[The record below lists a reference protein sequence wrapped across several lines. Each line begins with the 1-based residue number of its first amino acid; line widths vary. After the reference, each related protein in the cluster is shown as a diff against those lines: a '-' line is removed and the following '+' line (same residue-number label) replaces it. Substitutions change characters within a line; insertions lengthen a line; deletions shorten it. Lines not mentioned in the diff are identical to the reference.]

1 MSLIGRPSVI
11 GGIVYRDPVHPVEP
25 GLAGALLPGVG
36 GSDHPRRIDLLGGAL
51 AGIGT
56 HVVWDSS
63 VDGAVIADLDLT
75 NGDELQGLT
84 GGAAL
89 SRGLRRLYA
98 MHSTDFVT
106 RLRGAFAIALWDP
119 ARRRLVLAADRFG
132 FRRLY
137 YTVTDDGIAFGS
149 RVRSPLALSGSPA
162 IDPEAIYAYLN
173 FGTVPAPQSAYRD
186 VKRLAPAQILVWEDG
201 RATLHRYW
209 DVAYSERGYRQP
221 AAARAMYR
229 QTEDAVKQSL
239 SGLEPKQTGAF
250 LSGGTD
256 SSTVVGLMSRLTG
269 ERVQAFS
276 IGFQE
281 ARYNELEYAELA
293 ARHFDAAHYTKIVT
307 ADEALQCLPDLVSAY
322 DEPFGNNSALAAYLC
337 ARLARETGVRVLL
350 AGDGGDEIFGGN
362 ERYRRDRILAR
373 YHLIPGWLRH
383 GLVEPMVRRFPAE
396 TLDLRG
402 KARRYVE
409 RASLPNP
416 ERFYSSEFF
425 VRQNRPW
432 LLHPD
437 FQAVTTPDRPLEI
450 ARGHFEAAAAKA
462 ELNRLLYVDLKI
474 TLADNDLFKVVRT
487 AEAAGI
493 GVRFPLLDHPL
504 VELMATLPA
513 SYKVRGSEKRFV
525 FKQAF
530 RDLLPRET
538 LAKVKHG
545 FGLPTSEWLKRH
557 RGFRELGRDVLL
569 SSRSLQRGYFA
580 PGAVEKLFRLHEADR
595 TPFYGDVLWTMLML
609 ELWHQRHGEG
619 S

>member
-1 MSLIGRPSVI
+1 M
-11 GGIVYRDPVHPVEP
+11 
-25 GLAGALLPGVG
+25 
-36 GSDHPRRIDLLGGAL
+36 
-51 AGIGT
+51 
-56 HVVWDSS
+56 
-63 VDGAVIADLDLT
+63 
-75 NGDELQGLT
+75 
-84 GGAAL
+84 
-89 SRGLRRLYA
+89 
-98 MHSTDFVT
+98 
-106 RLRGAFAIALWDP
+106 
-119 ARRRLVLAADRFG
+119 
-132 FRRLY
+132 
-137 YTVTDDGIAFGS
+137 
-149 RVRSPLALSGSPA
+149 
-162 IDPEAIYAYLN
+162 
-173 FGTVPAPQSAYRD
+173 
-186 VKRLAPAQILVWEDG
+186 
-201 RATLHRYW
+201 
-209 DVAYSERGYRQP
+209 
-221 AAARAMYR
+221 
-229 QTEDAVKQSL
+229 
-239 SGLEPKQTGAF
+239 
-250 LSGGTD
+250 
-256 SSTVVGLMSRLTG
+256 
-269 ERVQAFS
+269 
-276 IGFQE
+276 
-281 ARYNELEYAELA
+281 
-293 ARHFDAAHYTKIVT
+293 
-307 ADEALQCLPDLVSAY
+307 
-322 DEPFGNNSALAAYLC
+322 
-337 ARLARETGVRVLL
+337 LL

-373 YHLIPGWLRH
+373 YNLMPGWLRH
-383 GLVEPMVRRFPAE
+383 GLVEPIVRRFPAE

-425 VRQNRPW
+425 VRQNRRW

-462 ELNRLLYVDLKI
+462 ELNRLLHVDLKI

-557 RGFRELGRDVLL
+557 RGFRELGRDLLL
-569 SSRSLQRGYFA
+569 SSCSLKRGYFA
-580 PGAVEKLFRLHEADR
+580 PGAVEELFRRHEADR

-609 ELWHQRHGEG
+609 ELWHQRHGDA

>member
-1 MSLIGRPSVI
+1 
-11 GGIVYRDPVHPVEP
+11 
-25 GLAGALLPGVG
+25 
-36 GSDHPRRIDLLGGAL
+36 
-51 AGIGT
+51 
-56 HVVWDSS
+56 
-63 VDGAVIADLDLT
+63 
-75 NGDELQGLT
+75 
-84 GGAAL
+84 
-89 SRGLRRLYA
+89 
-98 MHSTDFVT
+98 
-106 RLRGAFAIALWDP
+106 
-119 ARRRLVLAADRFG
+119 
-132 FRRLY
+132 
-137 YTVTDDGIAFGS
+137 
-149 RVRSPLALSGSPA
+149 
-162 IDPEAIYAYLN
+162 
-173 FGTVPAPQSAYRD
+173 
-186 VKRLAPAQILVWEDG
+186 LAPGQILVWEDG
-201 RATLHRYW
+201 RATPHHYW
-209 DVAYSERGYRQP
+209 DVAFNEHRHGQS

-229 QTEDAVKQSL
+229 QTEEAVKQSL

-281 ARYNELEYAELA
+281 ARYNELDYAELA

-307 ADEALQCLPDLVSAY
+307 ADEALQCLPDLVAAY
-322 DEPFGNNSALAAYLC
+322 DEPFGNNSALPSYLC
-337 ARLARETGVRVLL
+337 ACLARETGVKVLL

-362 ERYRRDRILAR
+362 ERYRRNSILGR
-373 YHLIPGWLRH
+373 YHLIPAWLRH
-383 GLVEPMVRRFPAE
+383 GLIEPVARRFPAE
-396 TLDLRG
+396 SLDLRG

-416 ERFYSSEFF
+416 ERFYASEFF
-425 VRQNRPW
+425 VSQNRSW

-450 ARGHFEAAAAKA
+450 ARRHFEAATAKA

-474 TLADNDLFKVVRT
+474 TLGDNDLFKVVRT

-513 SYKVRGSEKRFV
+513 AYKVRGSEKRVV

-530 RDLLPRET
+530 RGLLPPET

-557 RGFRELGRDVLL
+557 RGFRELGRDLLL

-580 PGAVEKLFRLHEADR
+580 PGAVEELFRLHEADH
-595 TPFYGDVLWTMLML
+595 TPFYGDVLWSLLML
-609 ELWHQRHGEG
+609 ELWHQRHGEAP
-619 S
+619 